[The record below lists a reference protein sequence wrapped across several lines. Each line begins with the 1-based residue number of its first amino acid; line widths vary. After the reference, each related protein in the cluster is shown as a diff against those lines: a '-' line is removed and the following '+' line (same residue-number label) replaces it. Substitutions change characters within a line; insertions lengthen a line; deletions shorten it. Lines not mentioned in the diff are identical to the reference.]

1 MSTCVNLSLKE
12 FKDCC
17 KRLNV
22 SAATLE
28 PIIHEYINTV
38 GDENSFPTD
47 AYIERVIHGSEQPV
61 LSEEQVTLWEKRYSQ
76 PTQFNNVL
84 EAMSYVTEAERFFP
98 RESIGLKETTDG
110 KVEVRVT
117 KPIYVG
123 PNTSLEE
130 FAREQ
135 ERQEQEWR
143 EVQQRDAIEAE
154 KLLIKQKAIADGTFM
169 LAPNGKPTNL
179 TEDQW
184 LSVRTKAFKE
194 WFGDWENDPK
204 NASKVVD
211 ENKEPKVMYHITL
224 TSNIKMFDKNK
235 VKHGGFWFSSDPEYY
250 TRRENNKEKYNTIPA
265 FLNIKNPNE
274 ISHGLFLR
282 AIDGDVQSENLD
294 DTNFDG
300 WITRYV
306 HHPEFYDDE
315 YRESSPIFAMAV
327 NSNQVKSAEDNITF
341 STTDNNIYHNKNLK
355 DRYNTLLKYAEENIN
370 QPGFSLKDFN
380 RHWGT
385 NFGFNP
391 KTKEVTTRD
400 ERIHGVS
407 IWNPN
412 DTKVEAKKKIDR
424 VQLLNYL
431 SVKFGLKFKEISNEE
446 YEKKAGSLSNCCVI
460 GDTVYIRKGDL
471 NKLDNEQ
478 LIEEFLHPLVNA
490 IYKSNPELTK
500 NLLEE
505 AKKLFPDLTKQI
517 AVAYADQSKQV
528 QDEELITQV
537 LSKYLNKEISDK
549 GANTR
554 KLADY
559 IKQFIE
565 SILDLVKDLFGDV
578 RIEKGTRLKVS
589 GKDIKTVFGFENL
602 AKLINSKE
610 ITFTDTL
617 GAKEWRNNRT
627 FKTFTFNDGIT
638 VNTSFTPNE
647 QQVQALNEMSDFIES
662 NETHMTLSGYAGTGK
677 TSLMEMLAEKMNK
690 QHRGIIFSAS
700 TNKAAAVLKARVAK
714 SGFPAYTLNKV
725 FGISVE
731 VDPNKEYDA
740 KDLITVLKDS
750 DIIYPGAVVVI
761 DEASMINEH
770 NYNVLNGI
778 AEQYGI
784 KIIYVG
790 DEAQLSP
797 VKENKESKVFR
808 DNNGRIARLT
818 KVERTDDNAI
828 LKEATAL
835 RNGEE
840 LSGESSF
847 NERGEGV
854 AYVSQTNKTT
864 IREIVQRFVKGL
876 KNNPNY
882 FRILAYTNKA
892 VAKYNLAVRNAL
904 GYNDGVPRVGEPMTG
919 YSNWGYEWQTKTY
932 RFINSEAYKVT
943 RVGKPFTSTITIE
956 GVSVIIESVPVTL
969 VDSFGKEDTFNYV
982 DVKNN
987 QSNLQAAT
995 ALAKEK
1001 SKLWNLARKATGETK
1016 RNYLTHINNID
1027 SYLFINDNI
1036 TEGNRTIQAKVIDF
1050 GYAMTV
1056 HKSQGSTFTH
1066 VLVDDTDISKATSA
1080 EDNGVYEIDLETG
1093 DTVKI
1098 GESGEKKVNVQQ
1110 QLRYVAVSR
1119 ATNTVS
1125 IISDNIKSEDSPL
1138 NHISEDEQFE
1148 ESIEPVEQQ
1157 PTSNSYT
1164 ELFTPTQPVQ
1174 PIKKEITEEE
1184 NEVLLAYQQNAEF
1197 YSGGAD
1203 GSDLAW
1209 DKYLKEKGLK
1219 VKHFTVRDYDALP
1232 QSEKD
1237 RIEKD
1242 YQNIVQY
1249 LGRRAYS
1256 ASDYRGKLVRRDMLQ
1271 AEAADAVF
1279 AIGEFDSK
1287 GWVSGGTAYAV
1298 TRAVGEKEVYF
1309 YDLKSHQWYMYETQ
1323 ASAFWP
1329 LNDIPTLTPHAA
1341 VIGTRDNKQVKGPDA
1356 LRQEGHDAI
1365 KAVIEKTFNPI
1376 EIEETIED
1384 EIEQQYE
1391 EKQKEIDKAVTEAEE
1406 FITAN
1411 NSFSEQVE
1419 NLINSTD
1426 VNQSEITELANEVS
1440 YYMSDLITQWQDNP
1454 KAFFENFPTKR
1465 KETEEESINWFNSL
1479 SRKQIVESIG
1489 IGNFLTIVK
1498 DRLFNDLNY
1507 DNLSDEE
1514 IDALDTKAMLF
1525 YENFDALLRFGMSA
1539 FRSVEDFN
1547 INYSEAGYKVEEVE
1561 KIDNNAEGNE
1571 FDNTNVE
1578 VVEDLGDKQEHWQ
1591 IDSRTID
1598 NFLSMSQIVK
1608 RELTR
1613 CYLTEKE
1620 EEGNTVNKTN
1630 SFGVNKR
1637 VDPKNATASILRW
1650 TQGAINLDQMISK
1663 LKDKEKQHPW
1673 LTQIISKL
1681 EDRSGKYT
1689 DFQGQFFSVFCKHFQ
1704 EYYYILETKD
1714 RQGNRIMSTRSA
1726 NLNPALRE
1734 VMSGIEVTFRLHQH
1748 PLFDSK
1754 GVIVNKFNKLIQ
1766 AYNKL
1771 FELNKQDFDSLN
1783 IEQISIGISY
1793 VAELLGYNVAPEDVA
1808 YSLNPD
1814 TFNSMLVAVN
1824 SIIDNIKKEINN
1836 PNYDPFAYSGENSI
1850 GGYLRTFL
1858 TPITEHL
1865 EDIAISAF
1873 YDSGKMYQS
1882 YVIPSY
1888 LTKLM
1893 KKFKESTDE
1902 DFKTFL
1908 KEEYGDYE
1916 WFRDTSD
1923 KRMKPSSWKNV
1934 WLRELAS
1941 MTSEQ
1946 RKKVFGH
1953 KVLLNYNG
1961 HNYMRNMTSPEYILA
1976 TLTEFL
1982 SGTSSDKEGTST
1994 AWYKIPMM
2002 SNKPSFEFI
2011 KFLRYKGADYQ
2022 DTLTTHLTDVF
2033 TQELERIQTVLM
2045 RGYSTSD
2052 PEYIKNF
2059 DENGKRFMFL
2069 EYLNPYLEHL
2079 DGKLRGSELGK
2090 LINKKLKTKL
2100 SEEEDAKLIS
2110 LLKEV
2115 IKNQMNAKANAIIEQ
2130 YKSNGV
2136 FNLAKN
2142 IENIGK
2148 TDGDIEN
2155 AIRNFVWNDTF
2166 ASINILQLTITD
2178 TAYYANAEEVQ
2189 KRLAQ
2194 IHAPGMRGNIDA
2206 TDYDG
2211 NPVSDG
2217 TFRTIFLKDFD
2228 KVKSN
2233 IIENLEI
2240 VFDRKIEQ
2248 APENEKEFWINT
2260 KNSIISQFEDI
2271 NVADAQAYNS
2281 PTSYRK
2287 KAFMFG
2293 KWSRKSEEIYQK
2305 LKNKE
2310 YNLSDLET
2318 AFQPLKPFV
2327 YSQATKKSGVEG
2339 SPIQN
2344 MKVNMQFKNSEY
2356 LLIMA
2361 DAILQGEK
2369 TGKPNLLRAIYEVM
2383 EESADKYPTQG
2394 IDTVQFESAVKA
2406 GLHARIDLNQCLDM
2420 ENGEQVAKKLMEA
2433 AIYNEERGYYNTTYV
2448 HETPFEDYTI
2458 QQEVPAHFKD
2468 HEQAHGSQERMII
2481 PSDLAKVDANGETV
2495 YYTFT
2500 DNGVSKN
2507 LTAEEFRKEYEKTI
2521 AESIKES
2528 IDRLYEEL
2536 GLNIPNKKVRNVALS
2551 KILQKEIL
2559 SSPRYGMDL
2568 YIACSVDKD
2577 GNFNIPLGDPIQSKR
2592 IEQLINSIIKNRVN
2606 KQKVAGGPVVQ
2617 VTNYGTSTQLH
2628 IKFKDKNGDILPT
2641 LTEWLNK
2648 EENKGKTVDDYKK
2661 FLKEDQGGV
2670 AYYECYAPAYMQELL
2685 QDFMDEK
2692 GNLDIE
2698 SIEATNPE
2706 LLDMIGYRIPSEDL
2720 YSVAP
2725 LRIKGFL
2732 PKEAGEGI
2740 MLPYEI
2746 TLITGSDFDID
2757 KFYLMRKE
2765 FNIKRRKTKEIEG
2778 LLVEE
2783 FGEGKRKVIQTF
2795 LHLVKTD
2802 KFDTF
2807 KKYPKYAKAY
2817 RRLAFIAEKP
2827 TKGRAYRNN
2836 KVIDMSLAVL
2846 THKTSTDRLL
2856 NPGGFEPQ
2864 KRMGYLIQAYKM
2876 GKDTWKELETKST
2889 SELKKI
2895 CMTDKNLSY
2904 IDVNTQFYEQNN
2916 VAGTILGMFAVQ
2928 KVAHSALEGDKLCV
2942 NVSDI
2947 LGLPEGKDFGIAGKH
2962 FGGYME
2968 FDATTNVKG
2977 EFIGKVLGSLVAA
2990 AADAVKDPVLNLMN
3004 INSTTA
3010 NVLTTLIRLGVPF
3023 ETASLLTS
3031 QDVITE
3037 CLQEFNLRNL
3047 SGFVSFRDVLNEKLS
3062 KLTKETSK
3070 VERTNDINFEN
3081 LSKTEMIK
3089 GLMPNASVEIK
3100 YKGLLTFTRALDIA
3114 MELKGPTFATRFNS
3128 ISSAVGPL
3136 VANNIVTKHKVESFS
3151 KHIYKRIKDGT
3162 DISAAK
3168 YVNIEIEDIFNSH
3181 PILKYFHE
3189 TLAIADTVFDD
3200 YIPANS
3206 NSFDKILRSLP
3217 ENIRSKMVGDTKSLG
3232 QLIDFYLSYMLIS
3245 SKCIDVDSNRDL
3257 KYYMNEFPKS
3267 FVTENIK
3274 EKYPNNPFIQA
3285 IKVSTSQAADGSTR
3299 YTLVIN
3305 TTGMDNIDKER
3316 LSSGW
3321 ADLYNE
3327 NPQYALQLFEYNF
3340 YKGGIG
3346 FTPKTFMH
3354 LLPISIKRNIPKY
3367 IETFRRIPDVDASTV
3382 IDQFIRNNW
3391 QNGKFVPKFNEN
3403 DVSLK
3408 NETVILNK
3416 ENYETGLS
3424 TKYIRIRFKN
3434 KTEKL
3439 YKKDKVDV
3447 EGKIVTYKEISP
3459 LGNNGEYL
3467 EIATYNIEESLDATP
3482 QVITENPTHV
3492 PSYTNQEADINEV
3505 IPPKITEEEKK
3516 NYEEI
3521 LLKVLGEKTLRGF
3534 RSKTKEQQDKLKDIY
3549 EEHFDALFAQKGVP
3563 YNPEEFEE
3571 IFKQFCGN

>member
-17 KRLNV
+17 ERLNV

-28 PIIHEYINTV
+28 PIVHEYINTV
-38 GDENSFPTD
+38 GGENSFPTD

-76 PTQFNNVL
+76 PAQFDDVL
-84 EAMSYVTEAERFFP
+84 EAMSYITEAERFFP
-98 RESIGLKETTDG
+98 RESIGLKEILDG

-130 FAREQ
+130 FAKEQ
-135 ERQEQEWR
+135 ERQNQEWR
-143 EVQQRDAIEAE
+143 EVQQRDALEE
-154 KLLIKQKAIADGTFM
+154 
-169 LAPNGKPTNL
+169 
-179 TEDQW
+179 
-184 LSVRTKAFKE
+184 
-194 WFGDWENDPK
+194 
-204 NASKVVD
+204 
-211 ENKEPKVMYHITL
+211 
-224 TSNIKMFDKNK
+224 
-235 VKHGGFWFSSDPEYY
+235 
-250 TRRENNKEKYNTIPA
+250 
-265 FLNIKNPNE
+265 
-274 ISHGLFLR
+274 
-282 AIDGDVQSENLD
+282 
-294 DTNFDG
+294 
-300 WITRYV
+300 
-306 HHPEFYDDE
+306 
-315 YRESSPIFAMAV
+315 
-327 NSNQVKSAEDNITF
+327 
-341 STTDNNIYHNKNLK
+341 IYHNKNLK
-355 DRYNTLLKYAEENIN
+355 DRYYKLLKYVEEHIN
-370 QPGFSLKDFN
+370 DKDFSLKKFN
-380 RHWGT
+380 FDWGT

-391 KTKEVTTRD
+391 KTREITTRD

-424 VQLLNYL
+424 VQLLSYL
-431 SVKFGLKFKEISNEE
+431 SAKFGLKFKEVSNEE

-460 GDTVYIRKGDL
+460 GDTVYIRKGDK
-471 NKLDNEQ
+471 NKLTNEQ

-490 IYKSNPELTK
+490 IYKSNPELTAK
-500 NLLEE
+500 LLEE

-517 AVAYADQSKQV
+517 AVAYADQSAHV
-528 QDEELITQV
+528 RDEELITQV

-554 KLADY
+554 TIANY
-559 IKQFIE
+559 IKQFFE
-565 SILDLVKDLFGDV
+565 NILDLLRDLFGDI
-578 RIEKGTRLKVS
+578 RIEKDTRLKVS
-589 GKDIKTVFGFENL
+589 GKDIKTVFSFENL
-602 AKLINSKE
+602 AQLINSKE

-617 GAKEWRNNRT
+617 GTKEWRNNRT
-627 FKTFTFNDGIT
+627 PKTFTFNDGVT

-647 QQVQALNEMSDFIES
+647 QQIQALNEMSDFIES
-662 NETHMTLSGYAGTGK
+662 DETHMTLSGYAGTGK

-808 DNNGRIARLT
+808 DNDGRIVRLT

-854 AYVSQTNKTT
+854 AYISQNNKTT
-864 IREIVQRFVKGL
+864 IKEIVQRFVKGL
-876 KNNPNY
+876 KANPNY

-904 GYNDGVPRVGEPMTG
+904 GYNNGIPRVGEPMTG
-919 YSNWGYEWQTKTY
+919 YANWGYEWQTKTY

-943 RVGKPFTSTITIE
+943 RVGKPFTSNITIG
-956 GVSVIIESVPVTL
+956 GVSVTIESIPITL

-1001 SKLWNLARKATGETK
+1001 SRLWGLARRATGETK
-1016 RNYLTHINNID
+1016 RNYLTQINAID

-1080 EDNGVYEIDLETG
+1080 EDNGIYEVDLEG
-1093 DTVKI
+1093 DSIVKI
-1098 GESGEKKVNVQQ
+1098 GESGEKKVDVQQ

-1125 IISDNIKSEDSPL
+1125 IISDNVKTEDSPL
-1138 NHISEDEQFE
+1138 NYISEVEQFE
-1148 ESIEPVEQQ
+1148 EVIEPIEQQ
-1157 PTSNSYT
+1157 PISNSYD
-1164 ELFTPTQPVQ
+1164 EIFTPVQPVQ
-1174 PIKKEITEEE
+1174 QETIIEEE
-1184 NEVLLAYQQNAEF
+1184 V
-1197 YSGGAD
+1197 
-1203 GSDLAW
+1203 
-1209 DKYLKEKGLK
+1209 
-1219 VKHFTVRDYDALP
+1219 
-1232 QSEKD
+1232 
-1237 RIEKD
+1237 
-1242 YQNIVQY
+1242 
-1249 LGRRAYS
+1249 
-1256 ASDYRGKLVRRDMLQ
+1256 
-1271 AEAADAVF
+1271 
-1279 AIGEFDSK
+1279 
-1287 GWVSGGTAYAV
+1287 
-1298 TRAVGEKEVYF
+1298 
-1309 YDLKSHQWYMYETQ
+1309 
-1323 ASAFWP
+1323 
-1329 LNDIPTLTPHAA
+1329 
-1341 VIGTRDNKQVKGPDA
+1341 
-1356 LRQEGHDAI
+1356 
-1365 KAVIEKTFNPI
+1365 
-1376 EIEETIED
+1376 EETIED
-1384 EIEQQYE
+1384 EIEQQFE
-1391 EKQKEIDKAVTEAEE
+1391 EKQKEIDKAVKEAEE
-1406 FITAN
+1406 YITAN

-1465 KETEEESINWFNSL
+1465 KETEDESIKWFNNL
-1479 SRKQIVESIG
+1479 SRKQIIESIG

-1498 DRLFNDLNY
+1498 DRLFKTSSYSRLTDEEL
-1507 DNLSDEE
+1507 DNLTEE
-1514 IDALDTKAMLF
+1514 EAEKLDALDTKAMLF
-1525 YENFDALLRFGMSA
+1525 YDNFDALLRFGMSA

-1547 INYSEAGYKVEEVE
+1547 INYSEAGYKVEEIE

-1613 CYLTEKE
+1613 CYLTEKD

-1630 SFGVNKR
+1630 DFGVNKR

-1650 TQGAINLDQMISK
+1650 TQGAINLEQMISK
-1663 LKDKEKQHPW
+1663 LKDKEEQHPW

-1726 NLNPALRE
+1726 NLNPALRDI
-1734 VMSGIEVTFRLHQH
+1734 MSGIEVAFRLHQH

-1754 GVIVNKFNKLIQ
+1754 GVKVDKFNKLIQ

-1771 FELNKQDFDSLN
+1771 AKLNEQPFETLN
-1783 IEQISIGISY
+1783 IEQISVGISY
-1793 VAELLGYNVAPEDVA
+1793 VAELLGYNVSPEDVA
-1808 YSLNPD
+1808 YVLNTD
-1814 TFNSMLVAVN
+1814 TLNSMLTAVS
-1824 SIIDNIKKEINN
+1824 SIIDNIRKEATN
-1836 PNYDPFAYSGENSI
+1836 PNYDPFAFKSENSI
-1850 GGYLRTFL
+1850 GGFLRTFL

-1893 KKFKESTDE
+1893 KKFKESTE
-1902 DFKTFL
+1902 EEFKTFL

-1923 KRMKPSSWKNV
+1923 KKMRPSSWKNV

-1982 SGTSSDKEGTST
+1982 SGSSSDKEGTST

-2011 KFLRYKGADYQ
+2011 KFLRYKGTDYQ

-2045 RGYSTSD
+2045 RGYSKSD

-2069 EYLNPYLEHL
+2069 EYLNPYLDHL
-2079 DGKLRGSELGK
+2079 NGELRGTELGK
-2090 LINKKLKTKL
+2090 LINKKLKTEL
-2100 SEEEDAKLIS
+2100 SEEEDAKLTS
-2110 LLKEV
+2110 LLKGV
-2115 IKNQMNAKANAIIEQ
+2115 IKTQMNAKANAIITQ
-2130 YKSNGV
+2130 YKTNGV
-2136 FNLAKN
+2136 FDLAKN

-2148 TDGDIEN
+2148 TEGDIEN

-2178 TAYYANAEEVQ
+2178 TAYYANAEDVQ

-2194 IHAPGMRGNIDA
+2194 IHAPGMRGNVDA

-2228 KVKSN
+2228 GVKSN

-2248 APENEKEFWINT
+2248 APENEKEFWRNT
-2260 KNSIISQFEDI
+2260 KKAIISQFEDI

-2305 LKNKE
+2305 LKKGE

-2369 TGKPNLLRAIYEVM
+2369 TGKPNILRAIYEVM
-2383 EESADKYPTQG
+2383 EESAEKYPTQG

-2420 ENGEQVAKKLMEA
+2420 ENGEQVAKKLMET
-2433 AIYNEERGYYNTTYV
+2433 AIYNEDRGYYNTTYV

-2481 PSDLAKVDANGETV
+2481 PSDLARVNANGDTV
-2495 YYTFT
+2495 FYTFV
-2500 DNGVSKN
+2500 DDGAIKN
-2507 LTAEEFRKEYEKTI
+2507 LTAEEFRKEYEETI
-2521 AESIKES
+2521 AESIKKS
-2528 IDRLYEEL
+2528 IDRLYDEL
-2536 GLNIPNKKVRNVALS
+2536 GLNIPDKKVRNVALS

-2628 IKFKDKNGDILPT
+2628 IKFKDKQGNILPT
-2641 LTEWLNK
+2641 LTEWLEKNP
-2648 EENKGKTVDDYKK
+2648 GKTAEDFKEY
-2661 FLKEDQGGV
+2661 LKENQGGV

-2692 GNLDIE
+2692 GNLDME
-2698 SIEATNPE
+2698 AIEATNPE

-2765 FNIKRRKTKEIEG
+2765 FNIKRRKTKEIEE
-2778 LLVEE
+2778 LLVKE
-2783 FGEGKRKVIQTF
+2783 FGESKRKVIQTF

-2827 TKGRAYRNN
+2827 TKGKAYRNN

-2846 THKTSTDRLL
+2846 THETATDRLL

-2876 GKDTWKELETKST
+2876 GKGTWKELDAKST
-2889 SELKKI
+2889 NELKKI

-2928 KVAHSALEGDKLCV
+2928 KVAHSALEGDKLCI
-2942 NVSDI
+2942 NISDV
-2947 LGLPEGKDFGIAGKH
+2947 LGLPKSKDFGIAGKH
-2962 FGGYME
+2962 FTGYME

-3010 NVLTTLIRLGVPF
+3010 NVLTTLIRLGIPF

-3031 QDVITE
+3031 QDIITE

-3047 SGFVSFRDVLNEKLS
+3047 SSFVSFRDVLNEKLA
-3062 KLTKETSK
+3062 KLTEDTSK
-3070 VERTNDINFEN
+3070 IERTNDINYEN
-3081 LSKTEMIK
+3081 LSKAEMIQ
-3089 GLMPNASVEIK
+3089 GLTPNASVEVK
-3100 YKGLLTFTRALDIA
+3100 YKGLLTFIRALDIA

-3136 VANNIVTKHKVESFS
+3136 VANNIVTKHKVDSFS
-3151 KHIYKRIKDGT
+3151 KHIYKRIKDAT
-3162 DISAAK
+3162 DTTAAQ
-3168 YVNIEIEDIFNSH
+3168 YTDVEINDIFNNH

-3189 TLAIADTVFDD
+3189 TLAIADTIFDD

-3206 NSFDKILRSLP
+3206 DSFDKILTSLP
-3217 ENIRSKMVGDTKSLG
+3217 ENIRSKIMGDTKALG
-3232 QLIDFYLSYMLIS
+3232 QLIDFYLSYLLIS

-3267 FVTENIK
+3267 FITENIK
-3274 EKYPNNPFIQA
+3274 EKYPDNPFIQA
-3285 IKVSTSQAADGSTR
+3285 IKVTTSQAADGSTR

-3321 ADLYNE
+3321 ADLYNAD
-3327 NPQYALQLFEYNF
+3327 PQYALQLFEYNF

-3354 LLPISIKRNIPKY
+3354 LLPISIKRTIPKY
-3367 IETFRRIPDVDASTV
+3367 IETFRHLPSVDASTV

-3391 QNGKFVPKFNEN
+3391 QNGKFVPRFNE
-3403 DVSLK
+3403 DQVSLN
-3408 NETVILNK
+3408 NEKIILNK
-3416 ENYETGLS
+3416 DNYGTGLS
-3424 TKYIRIRFKN
+3424 TEYIRVRYKD

-3439 YKKDKVDV
+3439 YKRDEVDV
-3447 EGKIVTYKEISP
+3447 EGKTVTYKEISP

-3467 EIATYNIEESLDATP
+3467 EIATYDIEESLDTTP
-3482 QVITENPTHV
+3482 NVLTENPAHI
-3492 PSYTNQEADINEV
+3492 PSYTNQETDINEV
-3505 IPPKITEEEKK
+3505 IPSKITEEEKK

-3521 LLKVLGEKTLRGF
+3521 LLKVLGEKTLQVF
-3534 RSKTKEQQDKLKDIY
+3534 RSKTKEQQGALKDIY
-3549 EEHFDALFAQKGVP
+3549 KEHFDALFAQKGVP